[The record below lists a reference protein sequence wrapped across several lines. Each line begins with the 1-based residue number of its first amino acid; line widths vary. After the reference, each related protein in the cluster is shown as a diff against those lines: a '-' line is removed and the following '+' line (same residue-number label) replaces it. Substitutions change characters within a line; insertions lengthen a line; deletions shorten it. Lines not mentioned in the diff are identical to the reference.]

1 MALFAI
7 SDLHLPLGV
16 NKPMD
21 VFGRDWENYVEKLK
35 ENWQANVKNED
46 TVVMPGDFSW
56 AMHLRDSQ
64 ADFEF
69 LQALPGRKILLR
81 GNHDYWWDT
90 LSKLERFKTEK
101 KLDSVYFLQNNY
113 FVYENTAICG
123 TRFWNCPGIA
133 ALNEEDEKIYKRE
146 LIRCGLTLEK
156 AKGDGFDEIIFF
168 THYPPVSR
176 EGNVDKEFC
185 EIMKKYGVRHVIYGH
200 IHGNQK
206 RFAFVG
212 EYDSIK
218 FDLVSCDFL
227 SFLPLKL
234 KD

>member
-21 VFGRDWENYVEKLK
+21 IFGYEWENYVERLE
-35 ENWQANVKNED
+35 ENWKNTVKAED

-56 AMHLRDSQ
+56 AMHLRDSK

-69 LQALPGRKILLR
+69 IESLPGRKILLR
-81 GNHDYWWDT
+81 GNHDYWWET
-90 LSKLERFKTEK
+90 LSKMERFKKEQGFE
-101 KLDSVYFLQNNY
+101 SVHFLQNNY
-113 FVYENTAICG
+113 FSYEDTAICG
-123 TRFWNCPGIA
+123 TRFWNCPVISS
-133 ALNEEDEKIYKRE
+133 LNEEDEKIYKRE
-146 LIRCGLTLEK
+146 LIRTALTLED
-156 AKGDGFDEIIFF
+156 AKKGGFEEIIFF
-168 THYPPVSR
+168 THYPPVNQDGKAD
-176 EGNVDKEFC
+176 EEFLSL
-185 EIMKKYGVRHVIYGH
+185 MKKFGVRHVLYGH
-200 IHGNQK
+200 IHGKGK
-206 RFAFVG
+206 RMAFTG